1 LSSDELFP
9 PSQSDRPKALWEG
22 LEKRIGRLLE
32 TIVQLRSA
40 NGQLMKENNLL
51 KNQLKESAEVTA
63 TDNNSEELESLRK
76 QHEATLKDLKQLK
89 QNLQR
94 MEELA
99 AELKLEN

>member
-9 PSQSDRPKALWEG
+9 TPPSDRSKTLWEG
-22 LEKRIGRLLE
+22 LEKRVGRLLE
-32 TIVQLRSA
+32 AIIQLRSA
-40 NGQLMKENNLL
+40 NAQLMKENNLL

-63 TDNNSEELESLRK
+63 IDSNNEELENLRK
-76 QHEATLKDLKQLK
+76 QHETTLKDLKQLK

>member
-9 PSQSDRPKALWEG
+9 SAPSDRPKALWEG

-63 TDNNSEELESLRK
+63 SDGNTEELETLRK